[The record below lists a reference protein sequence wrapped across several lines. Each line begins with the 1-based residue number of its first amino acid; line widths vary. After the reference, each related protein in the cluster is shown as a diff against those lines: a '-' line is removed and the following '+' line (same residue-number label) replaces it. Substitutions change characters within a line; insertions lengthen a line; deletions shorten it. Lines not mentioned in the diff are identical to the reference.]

1 LKGVREAVDLD
12 QFAEYVIDTYQ
23 YIQDEREQSIKDMY
37 LAVDVTLPTLLNLQ
51 VNNDG
56 MLSLNE
62 FTMLMKV
69 THYKTSQ
76 EIIRLFEEYAE
87 AD

>member
-1 LKGVREAVDLD
+1 
-12 QFAEYVIDTYQ
+12 
-23 YIQDEREQSIKDMY
+23 MY
-37 LAVDVTLPTLLNLQ
+37 LAVDVTIPTLLNLQ